1 MKKFTVRFALC
12 LVAALLVLFC
22 GCEKQEAQIPSPTES
37 FYVNDFAE
45 VLNKDDYNSIL
56 NTGVALE
63 RASAQA
69 LGRETGAQVV
79 AVTVKT
85 TYGEEI
91 ADYTLKLGREWGVG
105 SKDDN
110 NGVVILLATED
121 REVYVSVGYG
131 LEGALPDSKTGRLI
145 DNYAID
151 YFAENEFSAG
161 MISLYNAVVREV
173 YAEYELDVPEDIA
186 APQKYNV
193 DFDFEKVGISW
204 VVLLIILAFAFFYLR
219 RHGFAGAYIL
229 GRGLSSG
236 FSGGRFGGFGGGSGG
251 FGGFSGGGGGFGGG
265 GAGRGF

>member
-1 MKKFTVRFALC
+1 MKRFTVRFALC
-12 LVAALLVLFC
+12 LVVVLLVLSC
-22 GCEKQEAQIPSPTES
+22 GCKEKKVQIPSPTEN
-37 FYVNDFAE
+37 FYVNDFAD
-45 VLNKDDYNSIL
+45 VLKKDDYDSIL

-63 RASAQA
+63 RASAA
-69 LGRETGAQVV
+69 AIGRETGAQVV

-85 TYGEEI
+85 TDGEEI
-91 ADYTLKLGREWGVG
+91 ADYALTLGREWGVG
-105 SKDDN
+105 NKDDN
-110 NGVVILLATED
+110 NGIVILLATED

-173 YAEYELDVPEDIA
+173 YAEYGLDVPENIA
-186 APQKYNV
+186 APQEYSV

-204 VVLLIILAFAFFYLR
+204 IVLLIILAFAFFYLR
-219 RHGFAGAYIL
+219 RYGFAGAYLI
-229 GRGLSSG
+229 GRGISSG
-236 FSGGRFGGFGGGSGG
+236 FGGGRFGGGSGG